1 MQKFGNVFVRRDHL
15 LRGCFQCKYSEYIP
29 LPVLRKKVLYLDQC
43 FLSHAFRAKEQR
55 FVQAAEK
62 LREASALQ
70 LMVAPFSSIHEDETN
85 QWKGHEE
92 ELMKF
97 IRDISFGHKFEPDYQ
112 VERAQLCRAFKSF
125 LSSGSSTFQ
134 LCEDDAVDEKV
145 HDWDE
150 YLYIT
155 IPGYHGDTERIR
167 DARRQS
173 VEALVDAFDHW
184 RKTPKTFEQQI
195 SLEMEEQAR
204 QYLRA
209 YVDHSV
215 RLGTGDFE
223 ALFTSPLISSY
234 VEQLLQ
240 YVPQDQMKEGLKII
254 GDFIRS
260 EHYNQI
266 PYLWIGARVY
276 ACLNE
281 EVQGGAYTNR
291 EKAIKKLRGLYGD
304 IKHAGTYAP
313 YCDAI
318 FMEKKMTAYLSDPR
332 INLEN
337 RYGIK
342 LFSSETLNDFIAW
355 IDQVIDEIT
364 EAHRVA
370 LSMIFPEVQRRR

>member
-1 MQKFGNVFVRRDHL
+1 
-15 LRGCFQCKYSEYIP
+15 
-29 LPVLRKKVLYLDQC
+29 
-43 FLSHAFRAKEQR
+43 LSRYANPSNAHR
-55 FVQAAEK
+55 FTVI
-62 LREASALQ
+62 L
-70 LMVAPFSSIHEDETN
+70 
-85 QWKGHEE
+85 G
-92 ELMKF
+92 
-97 IRDISFGHKFEPDYQ
+97 
-112 VERAQLCRAFKSF
+112 
-125 LSSGSSTFQ
+125 LSG
-134 LCEDDAVDEKV
+134 A
-145 HDWDE
+145 
-150 YLYIT
+150 

-167 DARRQS
+167 NARRQS

-184 RKTPKTFEQQI
+184 RKNPKTFEQQI

-223 ALFTSPLISSY
+223 ALFTSAVISSY
-234 VEQLLQ
+234 VEYLLQ

-254 GDFIRS
+254 GNFVRS

-281 EVQGGAYTNR
+281 EVQSGAYTNR

-304 IKHAGTYAP
+304 IKHVATYAP

-337 RYGIK
+337 RYGVK
-342 LFSSETLNDFIAW
+342 LFSSDTLDEFIAW
-355 IDQVIDEIT
+355 IDQVIDEMT
-364 EAHRVA
+364 QPHRVA
-370 LSMIFPEVQRRR
+370 LSMIFPGVQRQDNHAFARAILGKA